1 MKAQLK
7 LKKEPNIPNMMRL
20 SDYIIKYYSYIEY
33 SAILESYN
41 QLVNRWY
48 CTVEELQKTL
58 EFHILKTRIN
68 LKVLKAEE
76 MKKITVVCSC
86 CSGLLTKDNQEKVS
100 LYEESTNMEIVMK
113 KKKRENSGPCGFRIA
128 FQYEQESRMYKFLRM
143 SYHNHGPSNT
153 EKEFIKASKNIKFS
167 ISTLCEV
174 LRVISNSIS
183 SVEGVETIYT
193 MRREKKKTFSVL
205 SMEAQGIN
213 SHIKETGCP
222 ALWKDLSIDETPI
235 WNYRKEY
242 FDSIDQDS
250 KNKADFKRYAEYFH
264 FASTGIGPVNLINQ
278 VSRNSTNGEVY
289 DSNIRENGLSA
300 ELDQRKIIFNHGN
313 TGCLLTQDLPLKE
326 KTAAEDEKDFQDSKN
341 NTLLEINM
349 GIDYQEQDNN
359 TSSESNPVNTLIN
372 YNNRLDTN
380 SEIPENEEEQSY
392 CLSASNSDT
401 MNSIHTN
408 QYQCNININTI
419 NNINII
425 SRPNKQL
432 TQQNPINTPLF
443 KTRHTKQRTS
453 DSDHTTHI
461 PQNKQMNTFRS
472 NSPNTSTPSLT
483 PKSKSKVVTPEF
495 KSQILSNASTDIP
508 GSSNLSQTQSFHQ
521 QTPKDPNSN
530 LYSKYNE
537 LLSNKEFIISFKK
550 KFTLFLQRVVKL
562 LNERLKGLSHY
573 EAIELLK
580 SKSRVYEET
589 LKAII
594 EMKANY
600 LSFDVLYF
608 LKKKVLTEKLFSSSE
623 EPESI
628 LQFLVSY
635 EN

>member
-1 MKAQLK
+1 
-7 LKKEPNIPNMMRL
+7 
-20 SDYIIKYYSYIEY
+20 
-33 SAILESYN
+33 
-41 QLVNRWY
+41 
-48 CTVEELQKTL
+48 
-58 EFHILKTRIN
+58 
-68 LKVLKAEE
+68 
-76 MKKITVVCSC
+76 
-86 CSGLLTKDNQEKVS
+86 
-100 LYEESTNMEIVMK
+100 MEIVMK

-250 KNKADFKRYAEYFH
+250 KTKADFKRYAEYFH
-264 FASTGIGPVNLINQ
+264 YTSTGIGPVNQIYQ
-278 VSRNSTNGEVY
+278 GSRNSINDEVY
-289 DSNIRENGLSA
+289 GYDNNIQGNNLST
-300 ELDQRKIIFNHGN
+300 ELNQRKIIFDHEN

-401 MNSIHTN
+401 MNSIHIN
-408 QYQCNININTI
+408 QYQCNININTINNINIISRPNKQLTQQNPINTPLFKTRHTKQSTSDPDHTTHIPQNKQMNSFTVNSPNTSTPSLTPKCKSKVVTPEFKSQYNININTI

-508 GSSNLSQTQSFHQ
+508 GSSNLSQTQSSHQ
-521 QTPKDPNSN
+521 QTPQDPNSN